1 MNTNPKQ
8 FVKMVQFGYMH
19 DVLKKIFNENKYK
32 RPEMEQYSW
41 DDFRGNPLDRMH
53 EICIWLI
60 NSELNL
66 ISQESNGGKG
76 KSSIDFDDKSDA
88 KSCKVRY
95 HSKKSP
101 AVEAEI
107 SALKGKTGGLRAL
120 VCDGVNNKAYYF
132 CFHNEFTWKIN
143 NKNGQLQKKRGL
155 DIPFDFNWNPKR
167 ETREERGWKYEVG
180 SYEEMA
186 LYKFP
191 DANQHGGRFE
201 HVMK

>member
-8 FVKMVQFGYMH
+8 FEKLAEFSYMH
-19 DVLKKIFNENKYK
+19 DFLKKKYNENKYK
-32 RPEMEQYSW
+32 RPEMKQYSW
-41 DDFRGNPLDRMH
+41 DDFRGAPLDRMH

-60 NSELNL
+60 NPKLNL

-88 KSCKVRY
+88 KSCKVRL
-95 HSKKSP
+95 HSRKSP
-101 AVEAEI
+101 VVEAEI
-107 SALKGKTGGLRAL
+107 TSLKLKTGGLRTL
-120 VCDGVNNKAYYF
+120 VCDGVNNKAYFF
-132 CFHNEFTWKIN
+132 CFHNDFLWKIN
-143 NKNGQLQKKRGL
+143 GKNGQLGKKKGL
-155 DIPFDFNWNPKR
+155 DIPFDFDWNPKR
-167 ETREERGWKYEVG
+167 ETREERGWASEVE

-201 HVMK
+201 HAMK